1 VVDVDELVEVE
12 LDELVDVEVELV
24 DVEELVLD
32 EDVEELVVLEEL
44 DVEVEEA
51 DEVDEVLVGPADV
64 VELAV
69 GTTEV
74 EVDIL

>member
-1 VVDVDELVEVE
+1 MDVD
-12 LDELVDVEVELV
+12 VELV

-51 DEVDEVLVGPADV
+51 DEVEEVLAGAVDV

-69 GTTEV
+69 GTAEV
-74 EVDIL
+74 EVEDIL

>member
-1 VVDVDELVEVE
+1 MDVD
-12 LDELVDVEVELV
+12 VELV

-51 DEVDEVLVGPADV
+51 DEVEEVLAGAVDV

-69 GTTEV
+69 GTAEV
-74 EVDIL
+74 EGADIL

>member
-1 VVDVDELVEVE
+1 VDVVD
-12 LDELVDVEVELV
+12 VELV

-32 EDVEELVVLEEL
+32 EDVEKLVVLGEL

-51 DEVDEVLVGPADV
+51 DEVEEVLVGAVDV

-69 GTTEV
+69 GTAEV
-74 EVDIL
+74 ERADIL